1 MRGLFI
7 FTIILAIISFFL
19 IIVFTLAAISG
30 YLPNVEKEYQNKL
43 FYSGVMTILITVGS
57 FVATS
62 FKYVT
67 FNARPFIG
75 FSFAIRNI
83 QKALLKEK
91 IIKTYPD
98 GILGK
103 DTFRSIIDFQKKY
116 SLPYKDGRIDK
127 VTIDSIFNYESR
139 PDSPLNN
146 ENPHF
151 MLRYLVKPS
160 FSTLNDQ
167 VKWLQSILAKQVSYN
182 GPIDGILKPE
192 LLDAVR
198 DFQYKKGVEVDGTI
212 GFETFLMAIETD
224 INRLM
229 FLKRILKRK
238 DKNVNKSTE
247 NDLTKF

>member
-75 FSFAIRNI
+75 FTFAIRNI

-116 SLPYKDGRIDK
+116 SLRYKDGRIDK

-139 PDSPLNN
+139 PDSPINN

-160 FSTLNDQ
+160 FSTLNNQ
-167 VKWLQSILAKQVSYN
+167 VKWLQSILAKQVSYH

-212 GFETFLMAIETD
+212 GFETFLMAIETE
-224 INRLM
+224 INRLI